1 MNFLLKKINKYKKK
15 KFFNIKTKK
24 ISNYLRKISTF
35 EKIQIYDIGSGLRYL
50 PTLLKFDGIS
60 QIHLIDPN
68 DNIEISYINLKKI
81 FIHKNSIKKYKVG
94 ILNKNKKIYYY
105 PAKVSSGS
113 SFLNLR
119 TKKDNSQYDLDY
131 FGNEKKILKKVY
143 DFQSFKKKYNLK
155 KADIIKID
163 VEGSEYKI
171 LKSIFKKDKPLII
184 EVEVNF
190 DNSIIGDTF
199 LKVNNLIKKNN
210 YKLNTIHPTYQMIE
224 KGSFIKG
231 DYHNPISRN
240 PLNQTDCYY
249 ILFKKEYSLRDIVM
263 LIGYGF
269 IIDAEREFLKI
280 KKRFEPEK
288 VKIIETLIKL
298 LK

>member
-1 MNFLLKKINKYKKK
+1 MNYFLSKINKYKKK
-15 KFFNIKTKK
+15 KIFKIKSKK
-24 ISNYLRKISTF
+24 ISNFLKKIDIKQ
-35 EKIQIYDIGSGLRYL
+35 KIQIYDIGSGLRYL
-50 PTLLKFDGIS
+50 PTLLKFDGFSRIY
-60 QIHLIDPN
+60 LIDPN
-68 DNIEISYINLKKI
+68 DNIEISYKNLKKE
-81 FIHKNSIKKYKVG
+81 FIDKNSIKKFQVG
-94 ILNKNKKIYYY
+94 ISNKNEKIYYY

-113 SFLNLR
+113 SFLNL
-119 TKKDNSQYDLDY
+119 KKKGYSKYYKDY

-155 KADIIKID
+155 SPDIVKID
-163 VEGSEYKI
+163 VEGLEYNI

-210 YKLNTIHPTYQMIE
+210 YKLNTIYPSYQVTE
-224 KGSFIKG
+224 KRSFIVG

-249 ILFKKEYSLRDIVM
+249 ILKKKEYSSRDIAM
-263 LIGYGF
+263 FIGYGF
-269 IIDAEREFLKI
+269 IIEAQKELLKI
-280 KKRFEPEK
+280 EKKIGQKEK
-288 VKIIETLIKL
+288 DIFKKLIKHS
-298 LK
+298 K